1 MPKKEMITLAGI
13 AHESVESPAIF
24 FEPLV
29 SGSPINIHH
38 DDARFGTCCDANI
51 GPRVAFPPFVNQI
64 LISRRIF
71 YSVRH
76 EMANGMLTR
85 A

>member
-1 MPKKEMITLAGI
+1 MPKEVVTTPAGI
-13 AHESVESPAIF
+13 ALEGAESPAMF

-71 YSVRH
+71 LPVRH
-76 EMANGMLTR
+76 EIANGMLTR
-85 A
+85 T